1 MNVPLPA
8 QPLPAH
14 NPPHDVGAER
24 GWEEDA
30 RKEPRG
36 GGPEALLAASS
47 SASDRASLQTGEVA
61 ARSQPAP
68 SAPGPRATSRNT
80 ATFPSL
86 PACPPGS
93 PAVDPNSGGGE
104 EGVAHPSTPT
114 TAFRGGL
121 SLSRGT
127 QTIQHVGSA
136 DRSPGGHG

>member
-36 GGPEALLAASS
+36 GGPEAPLAASS

-61 ARSQPAP
+61 ARSQRAP
-68 SAPGPRATSRNT
+68 SAPGPEPLAGTQRHFRL
-80 ATFPSL
+80 SL
-86 PACPPGS
+86 PDPWVPLLWTRTQEGERRVSHTPAPRQRSSVGAS
-93 PAVDPNSGGGE
+93 P
-104 EGVAHPSTPT
+104 
-114 TAFRGGL
+114 
-121 SLSRGT
+121 
-127 QTIQHVGSA
+127 
-136 DRSPGGHG
+136 